1 MEIIKSEKGYLTI
14 LTGKTDM
21 GKSTLT
27 VYDASEYLKSGSNVI
42 FFSYE
47 YCQSIIYNKLI
58 SHFGAGWSNLFHLN
72 IVDASGFSI
81 SMVKS
86 LIEAKKDSVEV
97 VYIDYLDLLQEA
109 TFGACED
116 EAARLKQIQSI
127 VADLADLAK
136 ELNIAIIL
144 LSQVGSSSDFER
156 SIDRLNSFS
165 EHAKGKNVIKMF
177 IGKGNVIDARI
188 QYDDIVHVI
197 LVEGYDL
204 RHFSSVNI
212 REIYKAPPLSR

>member
-1 MEIIKSEKGYLTI
+1 MEIIKSEQGQLTI

-27 VYDASEYLKSGSNVI
+27 VYDASEFIKRGSHVI

-47 YCQSIIYNKLI
+47 YRQSIILNKLV
-58 SHFGAGWSNLFHLN
+58 SHFGVNFSNLLYAD
-72 IVDASGFSI
+72 IVDASNMGL
-81 SMVKS
+81 SM
-86 LIEAKKDSVEV
+86 LEDIIRCKKGWVDV
-97 VYIDYLDLLQEA
+97 VYIDYLDLLKNA
-109 TFGACED
+109 TYGESGDAET
-116 EAARLKQIQSI
+116 EIKRIQSI
-127 VADLADLAK
+127 VADLADLAN

-156 SIDRLNSFS
+156 SIDRLNNFA
-165 EHAKGKNVIKMF
+165 AKAKKGNVIKMF

-212 REIYKAPPLSR
+212 KEVYKADAK